1 MQFTVIGAGNM
12 GCIYGGN
19 LARIGERVAMLDVWE
34 DHVKRI
40 QNHGLEIDG
49 LHGTFVAPVTAFND
63 AAAAQKSDIVLICV
77 NAYSAREAANSARIL
92 LKDSGFV
99 VTLQN
104 GLGNVEILAEV
115 LGADR
120 VMAGLSFH
128 SADLRGPGQVTHT
141 NSGPT
146 YLGELDKSRSSRLS
160 VLCGLLDSAGM
171 NPVLVD
177 DIMAT
182 VWGKFVHNCGL
193 NAVCAITGLLPAQ
206 IQRIPALDEFQT
218 RIIEEVLALVKAKG
232 ITIPDP
238 NPIESIKAYC
248 AKKHHRVSM
257 LQHLERGRQTEIDA
271 LNGYVARE
279 SARLGLAAPYN
290 DALTS
295 LVKGRQH
302 RSAD

>member
-63 AAAAQKSDIVLICV
+63 AAAAPKSDIVLICV
-77 NAYSAREAANSARIL
+77 NAYSARDAANSARIL